1 MKNCL
6 AAAAAFLVISTPAYA
21 QEDSNFG
28 GVKIGAVVGYDSVR
42 TALQGDS
49 GSTGGVVYGAT
60 AGYDFDLGTA
70 VVGIEGEISAA
81 TVKDTVADVDVL
93 GDEGAVS
100 AGRDLYVG
108 ARAGIPVSSIVLLY
122 AKAGYTNA
130 RAKVRYDDGA
140 GNVYSDGI
148 NRGGFRIGAGAEVAS
163 GNSFARLE
171 YRYSNYADINAYWM
185 SEGLGFSRH
194 QVAVTGGFRF

>member
-70 VVGIEGEISAA
+70 VVGIEGEISASTA
-81 TVKDTVADVDVL
+81 KDTFADINVL
-93 GDEGAVS
+93 GDELAVS
-100 AGRDLYVG
+100 VGRDLYVG
-108 ARAGIPVSSIVLLY
+108 ARAGIPVSKIVLIY
-122 AKAGYTNA
+122 AKAGYANA
-130 RAKVRYDDGA
+130 RTNLRYDDGA
-140 GNVYSDGI
+140 GNVFRYGS

-171 YRYSNYADINAYWM
+171 YRYSNYGDN
-185 SEGLGFSRH
+185 GLAWGIKGVSLSRH